1 MGKKAGQHSTA
12 NLERRIRWIGA
23 RIDARVPRTYFPAAA
38 AATAFSQKEKEKK
51 KKKRSNV
58 TELYKLS
65 PIC

>member
-23 RIDARVPRTYFPAAA
+23 GIDARVPRTYFPAAA
-38 AATAFSQKEKEKK
+38 AATAFSQKEKEK
-51 KKKRSNV
+51 RSNV
-58 TELYKLS
+58 TELYKLP

>member
-38 AATAFSQKEKEKK
+38 ATAFSQKEKEK
-51 KKKRSNV
+51 RSNV
-58 TELYKLS
+58 TELCKLP